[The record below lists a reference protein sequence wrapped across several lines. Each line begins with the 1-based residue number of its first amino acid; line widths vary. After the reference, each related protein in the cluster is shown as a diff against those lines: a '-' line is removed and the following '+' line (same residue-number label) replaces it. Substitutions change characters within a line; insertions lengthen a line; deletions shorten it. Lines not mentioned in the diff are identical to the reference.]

1 MGSQESR
8 TQLSALAHT
17 DTHAH
22 THTVKMY
29 FLSGCVY
36 EFENYVYILTA
47 IEFNNIVYPW
57 VFVLP
62 SNIFLKITEKSVP
75 SILQYYAKNLGVFE
89 R

>member
-29 FLSGCVY
+29 FLRGCVY

-89 R
+89 H